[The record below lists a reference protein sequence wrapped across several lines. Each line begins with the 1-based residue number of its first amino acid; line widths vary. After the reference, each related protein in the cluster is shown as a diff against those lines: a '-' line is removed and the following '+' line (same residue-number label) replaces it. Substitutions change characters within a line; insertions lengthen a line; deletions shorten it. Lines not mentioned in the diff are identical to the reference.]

1 MKDKITQ
8 ATDIINKD
16 GSSTD
21 EKVVAFLDYNKN
33 DTTNKP
39 YINRT
44 RWNDINSLR
53 LSDGEQIS
61 DYLLGERET
70 CFDTQHGSILLRKKV
85 REKGK
90 RKKVIVNILKDSIVS
105 FYRVDGNVLLITAH
119 FTDKDESRRPVIEKN
134 MSYFTVVM
142 PTSDPQKLIQLER
155 FDVNSQYMHQNSLD
169 CLNKSDDELALF
181 KKYYGIIVTPPHFHF
196 NNPDYQD
203 CLAINVDN
211 LIMYLKDLITAE
223 KGNILNQY
231 SIGLPFLDYKLSKN
245 IDSMSKDDLNKNLKL
260 KIKDILKN
268 IKDDNDFN
276 KLHILLD
283 SGAQIK
289 NGIFTYLIKVILLSA
304 REKINKIEKI
314 FKKDDKNCLK
324 LNNIQIDRKDW
335 KQKNFSEKLYEIA
348 LIIIDRD
355 DIENI
360 SEESKLDKNSDENES
375 D

>member
-181 KKYYGIIVTPPHFHF
+181 KKYYGIIVKPPHFHF

-245 IDSMSKDDLNKNLKL
+245 IDSMSKDDLNKSLKL

-276 KLHILLD
+276 KLEVYTNTIDYIYVDYIKLIFREYNRQLFLKEISKLYKNSTKLPPFSLIAD
-283 SGAQIK
+283 MYFVQTFIGNNICSQI
-289 NGIFTYLIKVILLSA
+289 GGEVYLIHSDY
-304 REKINKIEKI
+304 I
-314 FKKDDKNCLK
+314 F
-324 LNNIQIDRKDW
+324 NNFP
-335 KQKNFSEKLYEIA
+335 NFGGFK
-348 LIIIDRD
+348 
-355 DIENI
+355 
-360 SEESKLDKNSDENES
+360 
-375 D
+375 